1 MIKNSHKRK
10 IHRQLGFAFFLLAA
24 SHISEVKF
32 FMRNISYI
40 PKILT
45 AKFIFMILD
54 LKVTEVAKEIHVA
67 NSTVSMYLTGERKSI
82 ELELYLIEKV
92 FDIKIKDYCVN
103 EAD

>member
-1 MIKNSHKRK
+1 M
-10 IHRQLGFAFFLLAA
+10 Q
-24 SHISEVKF
+24 
-32 FMRNISYI
+32 NISYI

-54 LKVTEVAKEIHVA
+54 LKVTEVAKDIHVA

-103 EAD
+103 EVD

>member
-1 MIKNSHKRK
+1 M
-10 IHRQLGFAFFLLAA
+10 Q
-24 SHISEVKF
+24 
-32 FMRNISYI
+32 NISYI

-103 EAD
+103 EPD

>member
-1 MIKNSHKRK
+1 
-10 IHRQLGFAFFLLAA
+10 
-24 SHISEVKF
+24 
-32 FMRNISYI
+32 
-40 PKILT
+40 
-45 AKFIFMILD
+45 MILD